1 MFAKGTDK
9 DVDNMASTL
18 GKLNF
23 TVYREQYL
31 TSAQLCCLVKAASDC
46 NYNHNYK
53 YVVFYYSG
61 HGGSDDSEKSF
72 VLPQQDGGSAEVVYI
87 MDDIIHPFVDS
98 PKSGKFD
105 RRYLFFFD
113 CCLSYTHTE
122 GGVTARGLE
131 SPLKFTKVPPECLVA
146 YATSMGSKS
155 AGGSEG
161 GIWGRTLCSYLEKDL
176 SLADILDKT
185 REDVKYKFQVI

>member
-23 TVYREQYL
+23 TVRREQYL

-46 NYNHNYK
+46 NYYPNYK

-61 HGGSDDSEKSF
+61 HGGSDDSENSF

-87 MDDIIHPFVDS
+87 MDDIIRPFVDS
-98 PKSGKFD
+98 PKAGKFD

-113 CCLSYTHTE
+113 CCLSYAHTE

-155 AGGSEG
+155 VGGSEG
-161 GIWGRTLCSYLEKDL
+161 GIWSRTLCSYLEKDL
-176 SLADILDKT
+176 SLAEILDKT
-185 REDVKYKFQVI
+185 REEVKHKFQVI